1 MVYQQEHTLLYDIE
15 WDTSVMPAFEAVE
28 LE

>member
-15 WDTSVMPAFEAVE
+15 WDTSVMPAFETVE